1 MTEAEETEL
10 AGLLAAEDRLIARR
24 AEIHAALV
32 PVRLRIQELLRDQG
46 TSVLAKR
53 RGVEK

>member
-32 PVRLRIQELLRDQG
+32 PVRLRIQELLKAQ
-46 TSVLAKR
+46 R
-53 RGVEK
+53 RKVEK

>member
-1 MTEAEETEL
+1 MDEKDEQEL
-10 AGLLAAEDRLIARR
+10 AGLLILENRLIARR